1 MKKSVVSINWRGGAL
16 TGTQVCVCE
25 QQAHVYSRI
34 YEEMGE
40 SQRDRNR
47 GPFWVLT
54 EAVEWVTLGIAG
66 IVQSTEVAS
75 GMLLRVWELRDS

>member
-1 MKKSVVSINWRGGAL
+1 MCI
-16 TGTQVCVCE
+16 CE
-25 QQAHVYSRI
+25 QQAHVYNRI

-47 GPFWVLT
+47 GTFQVLT

-66 IVQSTEVAS
+66 IVQSKEVAS
-75 GMLLRVWELRDS
+75 GVSLRV